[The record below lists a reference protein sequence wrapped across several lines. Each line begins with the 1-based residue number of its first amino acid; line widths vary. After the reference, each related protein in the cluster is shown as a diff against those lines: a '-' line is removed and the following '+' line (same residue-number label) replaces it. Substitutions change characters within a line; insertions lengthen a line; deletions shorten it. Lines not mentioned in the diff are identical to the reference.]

1 MKKKIVSFM
10 LLLLCMITVFS
21 AAMPVSAIEPYTTY
35 TYSPD
40 GFALYSPAAYSPTMT
55 VDYKTVGLETKWDEA
70 ADLHVD
76 HENKVYLVDK
86 TGNRVIVMTE
96 FYKLDFVIDTFI
108 NEHGVHDSFDAPQG
122 VFVTEDK
129 YSSSGMLIEA
139 GRIYVCDT
147 NNNRIVIFNRQG
159 EFVKTIEQPE
169 SALFGEDAIY
179 QPVAMAVDQ
188 YGRIY
193 VVSQTTN
200 QGVIVMDD
208 EGTFN
213 GFIGAQKVKYDI
225 LQIIWRRFQS
235 KEQRKKSESY
245 IPVSFNNISI
255 DEEGFIYVT
264 NDSIDESSQLASI
277 DSKNASYSPV
287 KKLNSAGDEI
297 MKRNGFFDPG
307 GEVNVKMKR
316 AGDNHTGVSRIVDV
330 AIGPEGT
337 WSIVDPNRC
346 KIFTYDSNGNLLFAF
361 GDEGKLLGNVTK
373 AGSMAYQGNYILLLD
388 VDADTFTVYE
398 RTEYGDLLIDALAC
412 ENNRLYGEAIERWE
426 AVLQRN
432 NNFDTAYIGIGK
444 ALYSE
449 SDYEGAMEYLRAAYE
464 TTYYSKSYQEIR
476 KVWIADYFIWIPIV
490 IIVLC
495 VAWSFFMKYA
505 KKLNYDTA
513 HSRGKRTYWRELMYS
528 FHLVFHPFDGFWDLK
543 HEKRGSMRAALT
555 IIALVIIAFFY
566 QSVGTGYLMNPEEKY
581 STILVQLIAVLVP
594 VLLWS
599 ISNWCLTTL
608 FDGEGSLKDIIIA
621 CGYALAPMPLFLI
634 ISTALS
640 NVVAL
645 EEAQIV
651 SLLVTIS
658 FVWAA
663 FLVFFGM
670 MVTHDY
676 SMFKTI
682 TTTIGTI
689 VAMAVIMFVAVLFTS
704 LLGKILSFVTSIY
717 TELSYRV

>member
-1 MKKKIVSFM
+1 MKKKIVSFV
-10 LLLLCMITVFS
+10 LLLLCMATVFA

-55 VDYKTVGLETKWDEA
+55 VDYKTVGLDVKWDEA
-70 ADLHVD
+70 SDLHVD
-76 HENKVYLVDK
+76 DENKVYLVDK

-96 FYKLDFVIDTFI
+96 FYKLDFVIDTFT
-108 NEHGVHDSFDAPQG
+108 NEHGVHDSFNAPQG
-122 VFVTEDK
+122 VFVTSDRYREGVLVEK
-129 YSSSGMLIEA
+129 

-147 NNNRIVIFNRQG
+147 NNNRIVIFDRNG
-159 EFVKTIEQPE
+159 NFEKTIEKPE
-169 SALFGEDAIY
+169 SALFGEDSIY

-200 QGVIVMDD
+200 QGIIVMDD

-213 GFIGAQKVKYDI
+213 GFIGAQKVNYNMLD
-225 LQIIWRRFQS
+225 IIWRRFQS
-235 KEQRKKSESY
+235 KEQREQSSSY

-264 NDSIDESSQLASI
+264 NNSIDESSQLGAI
-277 DSKNASYSPV
+277 TSKSSAYSPV

-307 GEVNVKMKR
+307 GEVNVKTK
-316 AGDNHTGVSRIVDV
+316 DSNDKHSGVSRIVDV
-330 AIGPEGT
+330 AVGPEGT

-361 GDEGKLLGNVTK
+361 GDSGTLLGNVTK

-388 VDADTFTVYE
+388 VDADTMTVYE

-412 ENNRLYGEAIERWE
+412 ENDRRYSEAIDRWE

-464 TTYYSKSYQEIR
+464 TTYYSKAYQEIR
-476 KVWIADYFIWIPIV
+476 KVWIAQYFILIPIV
-490 IIVLC
+490 IVGLC
-495 VAWSFFMKYA
+495 VAWSFFMKYV
-505 KKLNYDTA
+505 KRVNYETA
-513 HSRGKRTYWRELMYS
+513 HSRGKRTYWSELLYS

-543 HEKRGSMRAALT
+543 HEKRGSLRAAAT
-555 IIALVIIAFFY
+555 ILALVVLSFFY
-566 QSVGTGYLMNPEEKY
+566 QSVGTGYLMNPKGSY
-581 STILVQLIAVLVP
+581 STIFVQLLAVLVP

-634 ISTALS
+634 ISTVFS
-640 NVVAL
+640 NVVTL
-645 EEAQIV
+645 QESQIV
-651 SLLVTIS
+651 SLLVTVS

-663 FLVFFGM
+663 FLIFFGM

-689 VAMAVIMFVAVLFTS
+689 VAMALIMFVAVLFTS

>member
-1 MKKKIVSFM
+1 MKKKIVSFV
-10 LLLLCMITVFS
+10 LLLLCMATVFG

-55 VDYKTVGLETKWDEA
+55 VDYKTVGLDVKWDEA
-70 ADLHVD
+70 SDLHVD
-76 HENKVYLVDK
+76 DENKVYLVDK

-96 FYKLDFVIDTFI
+96 FYKLDFVIDTFT

-122 VFVTEDK
+122 VFVTSDRYREGVLVEK
-129 YSSSGMLIEA
+129 

-147 NNNRIVIFNRQG
+147 NNNRIVIFDRNG
-159 EFVKTIEQPE
+159 NFEKTIEKPE
-169 SALFGEDAIY
+169 SALFGEDSIY

-200 QGVIVMDD
+200 QGIIVMDD
-208 EGTFN
+208 EGNFN
-213 GFIGAQKVKYDI
+213 GFIGAQKVNYNMLD
-225 LQIIWRRFQS
+225 IIWRRFQS
-235 KEQRKKSESY
+235 KEQREQSSSY

-264 NDSIDESSQLASI
+264 NNSIDESSQLGAI
-277 DSKNASYSPV
+277 TSKSSAYSPV

-307 GEVNVKMKR
+307 GEVNVKIKNSN
-316 AGDNHTGVSRIVDV
+316 DKHSGVSRIVDV
-330 AIGPEGT
+330 AVGPEGT

-361 GDEGKLLGNVTK
+361 GDSGTLLGNVTK

-388 VDADTFTVYE
+388 VDADTMTVYE

-412 ENNRLYGEAIERWE
+412 ENDRRYSEAIDRWE

-464 TTYYSKSYQEIR
+464 TTYYSKAYQEIR
-476 KVWIADYFIWIPIV
+476 KVWIAQYFILIPIV
-490 IIVLC
+490 IVVLC
-495 VAWSFFMKYA
+495 VAWSFFMKYV
-505 KKLNYDTA
+505 KRVNYETA
-513 HSRGKRTYWRELMYS
+513 HSRGKRTYWSELLYS

-543 HEKRGSMRAALT
+543 HEKRGSLRAAAT
-555 IIALVIIAFFY
+555 ILALVVLSFFY
-566 QSVGTGYLMNPEEKY
+566 QSVGTGYLMNPKGSY
-581 STILVQLIAVLVP
+581 STIFVQLLAVLVP

-634 ISTALS
+634 ISTVFS
-640 NVVAL
+640 NVVTL
-645 EEAQIV
+645 QESQIV
-651 SLLVTIS
+651 SLLVTVS

-663 FLVFFGM
+663 FLIFFGM

-689 VAMAVIMFVAVLFTS
+689 VAMALIMFVAVLFTS

>member
-1 MKKKIVSFM
+1 MKKKIVSFT
-10 LLLLCMITVFS
+10 LLLLCMVTIFA

-55 VDYKTVGLETKWDEA
+55 VDYKSVGLTEKWDDA
-70 ADLHVD
+70 ADLYVD
-76 HENKVYLVDK
+76 DENKVYLVDMA
-86 TGNRVIVMTE
+86 GNRVIVMDE
-96 FYKLDFVIDTFI
+96 FYKLDFEIKTFI
-108 NEHGVHDSFDAPQG
+108 NEHGVHDQFDSPQG
-122 VFVTEDK
+122 VFVTSDK
-129 YSSSGMLIEA
+129 YDSFGMLETE

-147 NNNRIVIFNRQG
+147 NNSRIVIFNRKG
-159 EFVKTIEQPE
+159 DFIKTIEKPE
-169 SALFGEDAIY
+169 SALFGEDSIY

-188 YGRIY
+188 YGSIY

-200 QGVIVMDD
+200 QGVIVMND
-208 EGTFN
+208 EGSFN
-213 GFIGAQKVKYDI
+213 GFIGAQKVNYNIID
-225 LQIIWRRFQS
+225 IIWRRFQS
-235 KEQRKKSESY
+235 AEQRKQSTSY
-245 IPVSFNNISI
+245 IPVSFNNIAI

-264 NDSIDESSQLASI
+264 NDSIAESSQMAAI

-307 GEVNVKMKR
+307 GEVNIKPK
-316 AGDNHTGVSRIVDV
+316 DDTDKHTGVSRIVDV

-361 GDEGKLLGNVTK
+361 GDEGKLLGNVKK

-388 VDADTFTVYE
+388 VEADTMTVYE

-412 ENNRLYGEAIERWE
+412 ENNRLYSEAIDHWQ

-464 TTYYSKSYQEIR
+464 TTYYSKSYKELR
-476 KVWIADYFIWIPIV
+476 KVWIANYFILIPIV
-490 IIVLC
+490 IVALC
-495 VAWSFFMKYA
+495 VGWSFFMKYV
-505 KKLNYDTA
+505 KRVNYETA
-513 HSRGKRTYWRELMYS
+513 HSRGKRTYWSELLYS

-543 HEKRGSMRAALT
+543 HEKRGSMRAAVT
-555 IIALVIIAFFY
+555 ILGLVILSFFY
-566 QSVGTGYLMNPEEKY
+566 QSVGTGYLMNPEESY
-581 STILVQLIAVLVP
+581 STIFVQLISVLVP

-621 CGYALAPMPLFLI
+621 CSYALAPMPLFLI
-634 ISTALS
+634 VSTMIS

-651 SLLVTIS
+651 SMLVTIA
-658 FVWAA
+658 FIWAG
-663 FLVFFGM
+663 FLIFFGM